1 MSIGAVKGVEIGAGF
16 ECARMKGSQM
26 NDAFVMVDDTIV
38 PETNNAGGIIGGL
51 STGLPIVCRVA
62 VKPTPSISKTQRSVN
77 LAEMK
82 ETDIEVRG
90 RHDPTIPPR
99 MVPVAESMVAL
110 VLADHMI
117 RDGRINPESLL
128 K

>member
-1 MSIGAVKGVEIGAGF
+1 
-16 ECARMKGSQM
+16 
-26 NDAFVMVDDTIV
+26 
-38 PETNNAGGIIGGL
+38 
-51 STGLPIVCRVA
+51 
-62 VKPTPSISKTQRSVN
+62 
-77 LAEMK
+77 MK

-117 RDGRINPESLL
+117 RGGRINPESLL
-128 K
+128 I